1 MKIAFDARAWE
12 KPTHSFTRV
21 LQLLFDAVVESGWEV
36 ELWVSRSLRP
46 EFAEYERYAR
56 SIDEASRKTDARV
69 LWSPQIDAY
78 HAGVPVVS
86 TVHDVNPL
94 LPDGRPAPARW
105 QRARRFRSRV
115 ERAFSESWRVVTD
128 SEYSRE
134 RISSEFPRHAAE
146 VSVVPLYA
154 DKRLNRVDTAVL
166 GEFVSRLGVS
176 PGYVLF
182 VGSLRRHKNWDGL
195 MRAYALM
202 PEQVRIE
209 HNLVLAGPARRNAE
223 RAARLA
229 AALGI
234 ERQTVIAGEVSEE
247 HMSAL
252 YSGADVFV
260 FPSFLEGFGLPPL
273 EAMACGV
280 PVVATNRTA
289 VPEILGDA
297 PLYVDPA
304 DDEAISDAIQAVI
317 EDAGLRSRLTEAG
330 LSRCA
335 EFSPARTAA
344 AMQEVLRQLEGA
356 DRSLHSR

>member
-1 MKIAFDARAWE
+1 MRIAFDARAWE

-36 ELWVSRSLRP
+36 ELWLSASLRP
-46 EFAEYERYAR
+46 EFARYERYAR
-56 SIDEASRKTDARV
+56 SIDEASRNTEARL

-78 HAGVPVVS
+78 HAGLPVVS

-94 LPDGRPAPARW
+94 LPDGRPALARW

-115 ERAFSESWRVVTD
+115 ERACSESWRVVTD
-128 SEYSRE
+128 SEYSRQ
-134 RISSEFPRHAAE
+134 RISSEFPRHTGI

-154 DKRLNRVDTAVL
+154 DKRLNRVDTVVL

-195 MRAYALM
+195 MRAYSCL

-223 RAARLA
+223 RAGRLA

-280 PVVATNRTA
+280 PVVATNRTS
-289 VPEILGDA
+289 VPEVLGEA
-297 PLYVDPA
+297 PLYVEPEDHKA
-304 DDEAISDAIQAVI
+304 ICEAIQTVF
-317 EDAGLRSRLTEAG
+317 EDGNLRSRLIESG
-330 LSRCA
+330 LRRCA

-344 AMQEVLRQLEGA
+344 AMQEVLRELE
-356 DRSLHSR
+356 DVDQPLNTP